1 MNTEPEQVHPDQ
13 GRKKQRLLPKGAET
27 VVMLLMAILLSLL
40 VQQYAFAQTEVHNI
54 SMQSTLSEG
63 QRLLEN
69 KLAYRFSSPQRGDIA
84 IISGP
89 ESELRLVKRIV
100 ALPGENVTIDGGK
113 LFING
118 KPLDEPYATGKTYP
132 LTLRLPFT
140 VPEGHVFVL
149 GDNRENSTDSRELGP
164 VRISSLEGK
173 IIFRLWPMNKLGTV
187 H

>member
-1 MNTEPEQVHPDQ
+1 MNIEPEQVHPGQ
-13 GRKKQRLLPKGAET
+13 GSGKQRLLPKGAET
-27 VVMLLMAILLSLL
+27 IAVLVLAILLSLL

-54 SMQSTLSEG
+54 SMQSTLRDG

-69 KLAYRFSSPQRGDIA
+69 KLAYRFSSPRRGDIA

-100 ALPGENVTIDGGK
+100 ALPGDNVTMDGGK

-118 KPLDEPYATGKTYP
+118 KPLNEPYAKGQTYP
-132 LTLRLPFT
+132 LMLKLPFT

-173 IIFRLWPMNKLGTV
+173 IIFRLWPMSKLGTV